1 VIEIQ
6 NVRVNYN
13 EGEVLRGINLS
24 LKAGETLA
32 ITGESGAG
40 KTTLALTLMGLCQ
53 GKVEGRVLFLGQDLL
68 AIPEAG
74 WRKLRWNEIAMVFQ
88 DGGRALNPVLTVLEQ
103 IVEPML
109 EHKLC
114 GLEEAKNKVAELLAE
129 VGLPEQSA
137 RAYPHQLSGGE
148 KQRVL
153 LAMALA
159 NQPRVL
165 ILDEPTS
172 ALDAITKAEIV
183 KLLRRI
189 SLGLTVILVTHDLA
203 IAAKLAD
210 RIAVLY
216 AGTLLELG
224 PAPQILEHPRHPYT
238 RGLVRSF
245 PNMSTTKDLQ
255 GIPGTRS
262 EVARGCPFHPRC
274 TQKIETCEQASPQ
287 LEVLADRQIACHR
300 GGIVSV
306 LQINNLVKS
315 YGSVPALKGVTL
327 NLDEGE
333 TLALVGESGSGKST
347 LAKCVM
353 GLERADS
360 GEIIFQGTKLLRR
373 DQGFYRKVQMIFQNP
388 QESISHRLTVRETV
402 LEPLRIQGINEPGER
417 EEMVKKILREVELPA
432 TDAFLSS
439 YAHQLS
445 GGEQQRVAIAR
456 ALVLSPGLLIADE
469 PTSSL
474 DPSVQAK
481 IVKLLLN
488 LQEQRGLTLLFITHD
503 LALARKVSDR
513 VAVMLAGK
521 IVEAGNTSEIFS
533 LPRHPYTK
541 ALLEASP
548 NFSWE
553 IRDYDQGKGV
563 FSCS

>member
-1 VIEIQ
+1 
-6 NVRVNYN
+6 
-13 EGEVLRGINLS
+13 

-53 GKVEGRVLFLGQDLL
+53 GKIEGRVLFLGQDLL
-68 AIPEAG
+68 ASSEAG
-74 WRKLRWNEIAMVFQ
+74 WRRLRWNEIAMVFQ

-103 IVEPML
+103 IVEPTL

-114 GLEEAKNKVAELLAE
+114 GLEEAKNRAAQLLAE

-153 LAMALA
+153 IAMALA

-183 KLLRRI
+183 KLLCRVSR
-189 SLGLTVILVTHDLA
+189 GLTVILVTHDLA

-224 PAPQILEHPRHPYT
+224 PAPQILERPRHPYT

-300 GGIVSV
+300 GGIVSA

-360 GEIIFQGTKLLRR
+360 GEIIVQGTKLLRR

-402 LEPLRIQGINEPGER
+402 LEPLHIQGINEPGER
-417 EEMVKKILREVELPA
+417 EEMVKKILREVELPV
-432 TDAFLSS
+432 TDDFLRR

-456 ALVLSPGLLIADE
+456 ALVLSPRLLIADE
-469 PTSSL
+469 PTSAL
-474 DPSVQAK
+474 DASVQAK
-481 IVKLLLN
+481 IVKLLLT

-503 LALARKVSDR
+503 LALARKVSDE
-513 VAVMLAGK
+513 VAVMQAGK
-521 IVEAGNTSEIFS
+521 IVEAGNTGKIFS

-563 FSCS
+563 FSCI

>member
-1 VIEIQ
+1 
-6 NVRVNYN
+6 
-13 EGEVLRGINLS
+13 
-24 LKAGETLA
+24 
-32 ITGESGAG
+32 
-40 KTTLALTLMGLCQ
+40 
-53 GKVEGRVLFLGQDLL
+53 LFLGQDLL
-68 AIPEAG
+68 ASSAAG
-74 WRKLRWNEIAMVFQ
+74 WRRLRWNEIAMVFQ

-114 GLEEAKNKVAELLAE
+114 GLEEAKNRAAQLLAE

-153 LAMALA
+153 IAMALA

-183 KLLRRI
+183 KLLCRVSR
-189 SLGLTVILVTHDLA
+189 GLTVILVTHDLA

-224 PAPQILEHPRHPYT
+224 PAPQILERPRHPYT

-417 EEMVKKILREVELPA
+417 EEMVKKILREVELPV
-432 TDAFLSS
+432 TDDFLRR

-456 ALVLSPGLLIADE
+456 ALVLSPRLLIADE
-469 PTSSL
+469 PTSAL
-474 DPSVQAK
+474 DASVQAK
-481 IVKLLLN
+481 IVKLLLT

-503 LALARKVSDR
+503 LALARKVSDE
-513 VAVMLAGK
+513 VAVMQAGK
-521 IVEAGNTSEIFS
+521 IVEAGNTGKIFS

-563 FSCS
+563 FSCI

>member
-1 VIEIQ
+1 MIEIQ
-6 NVRVNYN
+6 NLRVNYH
-13 EGEVLRGINLS
+13 GSEVLRGINLS

-53 GKVEGRVLFLGQDLL
+53 GKIEGRVLFLGQDLL
-68 AIPEAG
+68 ASSAAG
-74 WRKLRWNEIAMVFQ
+74 WRRLRWNEIAMVFQ

-114 GLEEAKNKVAELLAE
+114 GLEEAKNRAAQLLAE

-153 LAMALA
+153 IAMALA

-183 KLLRRI
+183 KLLCRVSR
-189 SLGLTVILVTHDLA
+189 GLTVILVTHDLA

-224 PAPQILEHPRHPYT
+224 PAPQILERPRHPYT

-417 EEMVKKILREVELPA
+417 EEMVKKILREVELPV
-432 TDAFLSS
+432 TDDFLRR

-456 ALVLSPGLLIADE
+456 ALVLSPRLLIADE
-469 PTSSL
+469 PTSAL
-474 DPSVQAK
+474 DASVQAK
-481 IVKLLLN
+481 IVKLLLT

-503 LALARKVSDR
+503 LALARKVSDE
-513 VAVMLAGK
+513 VAVMQAGK
-521 IVEAGNTSEIFS
+521 IVEAGNTGKIFS

-563 FSCS
+563 FSCI

>member
-1 VIEIQ
+1 
-6 NVRVNYN
+6 
-13 EGEVLRGINLS
+13 

-53 GKVEGRVLFLGQDLL
+53 GKIEGRVLFLGQDLL
-68 AIPEAG
+68 ASSAAG
-74 WRKLRWNEIAMVFQ
+74 WRRLRWNEIAMVFQ

-114 GLEEAKNKVAELLAE
+114 GLEEAKNRAAQLLAE

-153 LAMALA
+153 IAMALA

-183 KLLRRI
+183 KLLCRVSR
-189 SLGLTVILVTHDLA
+189 GLTVILVTHDLA

-224 PAPQILEHPRHPYT
+224 PAPQILERPRHPYT

-417 EEMVKKILREVELPA
+417 EEMVKKILREVELPV
-432 TDAFLSS
+432 TDDFLRR

-456 ALVLSPGLLIADE
+456 ALVLSPRLLIADE
-469 PTSSL
+469 PTSAL
-474 DPSVQAK
+474 DASVQAK
-481 IVKLLLN
+481 IVKLLLT

-503 LALARKVSDR
+503 LALARKVSDE
-513 VAVMLAGK
+513 VAVMQAGK
-521 IVEAGNTSEIFS
+521 IVEAGNTGKIFS

-563 FSCS
+563 FSCI